1 MPEEF
6 ARQDPASVPAI
17 IAAWLK
23 ALQGLEQA
31 HHIQQAVLDLLNSRS
46 GHTQAKPAQV
56 TLRISV
62 LPMPRRLSS
71 VSLEN
76 IVALTGSTFGN
87 SLLDGVK
94 RPVPNV
100 LTMKLVTSC

>member
-31 HHIQQAVLDLLNSRS
+31 HHIQQAVLDLLNTRPGHAQPRS
-46 GHTQAKPAQV
+46 AQV
-56 TLRISV
+56 TLCTPV
-62 LPMPRRLSS
+62 LPMPHWLFNFP
-71 VSLEN
+71 LK
-76 IVALTGSTFGN
+76 IALTGSTLGN
-87 SLLDGVK
+87 GLLSDVK
-94 RPVPNV
+94 
-100 LTMKLVTSC
+100 